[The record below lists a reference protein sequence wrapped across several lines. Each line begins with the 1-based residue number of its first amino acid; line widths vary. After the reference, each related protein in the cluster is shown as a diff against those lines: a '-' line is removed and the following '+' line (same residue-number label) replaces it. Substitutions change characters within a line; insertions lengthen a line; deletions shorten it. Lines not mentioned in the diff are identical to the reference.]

1 MGIFVGIDM
10 LVRTMCRI
18 AIYETGIPQI
28 RYRLDQVLGSGIL
41 YRVVAVSDFDMGWF
55 GDSGTL
61 WVLHCSLV
69 CMKKKEVS
77 GFQEA
82 SK

>member
-1 MGIFVGIDM
+1 M
-10 LVRTMCRI
+10 LVRTMCQI
-18 AIYETGIPQI
+18 ATYETGIPQTQ
-28 RYRLDQVLGSGIL
+28 YRLDQVLGSGRL
-41 YRVVAVSDFDMGWF
+41 YRVVAVSDFDSGCF

-61 WVLHCSLV
+61 WVLHCRLV